1 MAPSATL
8 DLLEPQLVGEE
19 SPDSFKRTPRYPLEL
34 VPGALPRAQFAAKD
48 INLDS
53 AASWGVS
60 QLSKLSS
67 EALASNSVWRDLYAL
82 TGLPRTFFGP
92 RQILAAWKDVIRTHD
107 PSDFNLIRNTAKVF
121 QLGPDY
127 AWVTARYRFVTSGQ
141 PATVCSGQIG
151 LIPDPQGGWKIWHL
165 STILDRLDGC
175 ASPDRFNDA
184 DVDASTSSGQEA
196 EVYDCCVIGAGF
208 AGLCLSARLKALGL
222 KYVALEKNARVGDN
236 WRQRYRSAT
245 CEYFLP
251 SVSKN
256 LAYEQSCSPYLSRL

>member
-8 DLLEPQLVGEE
+8 DVLEPKLVSEE
-19 SPDSFKRTPRYPLEL
+19 SPENFKRTLRYPLEL
-34 VPGALPRAQFAAKD
+34 VPGALPPAQFAAKD

-67 EALASNSVWRDLYAL
+67 EALAPGSVWRDLYAL

-92 RQILAAWKDVIRTHD
+92 RQILAAWKDVIRTHN
-107 PSDFNLIRNTAKVF
+107 PSDFDLIPNTAKVF
-121 QLGPDY
+121 QLGPEY
-127 AWVTARYRFVTSGQ
+127 AWVTARYRFMTSGE
-141 PATVCSGQIG
+141 PVTLCSGQIG
-151 LIPDPQGGWKIWHL
+151 LIPDSQGGWKIWHL

-175 ASPDRFNDA
+175 ASPDKFNDVEP
-184 DVDASTSSGQEA
+184 DPSSSSAHEP
-196 EVYDCCVIGAGF
+196 EVYDCCIIGAGF

-222 KYVALEKNARVGDN
+222 NYVALEKNARVGDN

-245 CEYFLP
+245 CMYIYA
-251 SVSKN
+251 SVSKGWPS
-256 LAYEQSCSPYLSRL
+256 EQFCSPYISRL